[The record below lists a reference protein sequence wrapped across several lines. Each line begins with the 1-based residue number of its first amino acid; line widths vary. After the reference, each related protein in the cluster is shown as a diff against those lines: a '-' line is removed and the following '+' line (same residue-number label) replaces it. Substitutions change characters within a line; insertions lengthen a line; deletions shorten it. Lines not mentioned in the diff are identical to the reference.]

1 MKRESDIGL
10 RNVMIDD
17 RIGCD
22 ICRTKPDFST
32 KKRDAS
38 PVVCWGDQRKRNL
51 NALVLAMPV
60 RC

>member
-17 RIGCD
+17 RVGCD
-22 ICRTKPDFST
+22 VCRTKPDFST

-38 PVVCWGDQRKRNL
+38 PVVCWGDQ
-51 NALVLAMPV
+51 
-60 RC
+60 